1 MPEVRLTVVWRALVA
16 SAVVVVLAFAT
27 ANQPV
32 AAETIDRVL
41 AVVAGQVILLTDV
54 NAARELG
61 LQTAQGSDP
70 VRAVLSKL
78 IDRQLML
85 VEVDRYSPPEPTAA
99 SIEQAA
105 AEVRARFATAEA
117 FESELAHYGIDEQ
130 HLRETL
136 RQDLRIRA
144 YLEQRFP
151 PADVRRESLIEE
163 WVASLRRR
171 GDVVDL
177 YVNSPL

>member
-1 MPEVRLTVVWRALVA
+1 MKIAWRALAGSLAVLVLVA
-16 SAVVVVLAFAT
+16 SGV
-27 ANQPV
+27 ANQTV

-54 NAARELG
+54 SAARELG
-61 LQTAQGSDP
+61 LQPVQGPDP

-99 SIEQAA
+99 SIDQAA
-105 AEVRARFATAEA
+105 AEVRARFATGEA
-117 FESELAHYGIDEQ
+117 YEAELARCGIDEQ

-151 PADVRRESLIEE
+151 AAEPRRESLIEE
-163 WVASLRRR
+163 WMASLRRR

-177 YVNSPL
+177 YGGSPL

>member
-1 MPEVRLTVVWRALVA
+1 VKLERAWRAVGGPF
-16 SAVVVVLAFAT
+16 VVLVVLAIAA
-27 ANQPV
+27 ANLTV
-32 AAETIDRVL
+32 TAETIDRVL

-99 SIEQAA
+99 SIDQAA
-105 AEVRARFATAEA
+105 AQVRARFVSAEA
-117 FESELAHYGIDEQ
+117 FAAELAHCGIDEQ

-151 PADVRRESLIEE
+151 VSDPRRESLIEE
-163 WVASLRRR
+163 WVATLRRR

-177 YVNSPL
+177 YVTSPL

>member
-1 MPEVRLTVVWRALVA
+1 VRLKRACRALAGSLVVLVLVA
-16 SAVVVVLAFAT
+16 SGV
-27 ANQPV
+27 ANQTV

-54 NAARELG
+54 SAARELG
-61 LQTAQGSDP
+61 LQPVQGPDP

-99 SIEQAA
+99 SIDQAA
-105 AEVRARFATAEA
+105 AEVRARFATGEA
-117 FESELAHYGIDEQ
+117 YEAELARCGIDEQ

-151 PADVRRESLIEE
+151 AADPRRESLIEE

-177 YVNSPL
+177 YVSSPL

>member
-1 MPEVRLTVVWRALVA
+1 LVA
-16 SAVVVVLAFAT
+16 PGA
-27 ANQPV
+27 ANQTV

-54 NAARELG
+54 SAARELG
-61 LQTAQGSDP
+61 LQPAQGSDP

-99 SIEQAA
+99 SIDQAA
-105 AEVRARFATAEA
+105 AEVRARFATAGA
-117 FESELAHYGIDEQ
+117 YESELARCGIDEQ

-151 PADVRRESLIEE
+151 AADPRRESLIEE
-163 WVASLRRR
+163 WVTSLRRR

-177 YVNSPL
+177 YGNAPL

>member
-1 MPEVRLTVVWRALVA
+1 MALAGSLAVLVLVA
-16 SAVVVVLAFAT
+16 SGV
-27 ANQPV
+27 ANQTV

-54 NAARELG
+54 SAARELG
-61 LQTAQGSDP
+61 LQPVQGSDP

-99 SIEQAA
+99 SIDQAA
-105 AEVRARFATAEA
+105 AEVRARFATGEA
-117 FESELAHYGIDEQ
+117 YEAELARCGIDEQ

-151 PADVRRESLIEE
+151 AADPRRESLIEE

-177 YVNSPL
+177 YVSSPL